1 MSYILT
7 SFLASFLPSQ
17 ITTAILPYLS
27 ANLPSIFPPA
37 PRGSPR
43 YLHNYRLAFT
53 GAICIWQAYS
63 FLKGGLGN
71 DDDWY
76 RLLNVQVNA
85 DEDALKSAFRSLAR
99 KHHPDRAGNDNDDH
113 FILARKAYETLSDPV
128 KRYAY
133 DRFGPK
139 ILQWKAA
146 SVREYILFGLQ
157 NSIGFYI
164 VSGGIMLILALL
176 GKGRSGSYWIHTLFA
191 FLFIFELSL
200 ILSPSIHAPP
210 ILARLFIPSF
220 LLQKPQFI
228 QISLLH
234 RLFAS
239 LSVSV
244 PQLLSVWNADED
256 EGSKAR
262 KEDDGWRVVVG
273 LLKNLNEE
281 AVNEFH
287 AEVMPLL
294 STGDQNATMTLI
306 KNAMENVMVDRA
318 LVSHPRIHETY
329 RVARM
334 RASHRTPSKTPL
346 SFSAKRAP
354 SSISSQNPSR
364 ELSAASGY
372 TPSSSVTDVLAEQLL
387 MAVDIPLPPSP
398 PLTPRSGPQRLE

>member
-7 SFLASFLPSQ
+7 SFFASFLPSQ

-43 YLHNYRLAFT
+43 YLCNYRLAFT
-53 GAICIWQAYS
+53 GVICIWQAYS
-63 FLKGGLGN
+63 FFKDGLGN
-71 DDDWY
+71 EDDWY
-76 RLLNVQVNA
+76 RLLSVQGNA
-85 DEDALKSAFRSLAR
+85 DEDALKSAFRTLAR
-99 KHHPDRAGNDNDDH
+99 RHHPDRAGNDNDDH

-146 SVREYILFGLQ
+146 SVREYIFFGLQ

-164 VSGGIMLILALL
+164 FSGGIMLILSLL
-176 GKGRSGSYWIHTLFA
+176 GRGRSGSYWIHTLFA
-191 FLFIFELSL
+191 FLFILELSL

-210 ILARLFIPSF
+210 ILARLLIPSF

-239 LSVSV
+239 LSISV
-244 PQLLSVWNADED
+244 PQLLTVWNRDED

-262 KEDDGWRVVVG
+262 KENEGWRIVVG

-294 STGDQNATMTLI
+294 STGDQNATMALM
-306 KNAMENVMVDRA
+306 KNSMENVMVDRT
-318 LVSHPRIHETY
+318 LLSHPGIHETY

-334 RASHRTPSKTPL
+334 RASHSTPSKTP
-346 SFSAKRAP
+346 SSISAKRAP
-354 SSISSQNPSR
+354 PSTSSQNPFR

-372 TPSSSVTDVLAEQLL
+372 SVSSPVADVLAEQLL
-387 MAVDIPLPPSP
+387 MAMDTPLPPSP
-398 PLTPRSGPQRLE
+398 PPTPRSGPRRLE